1 MEKYGQSNDAM
12 IDSLRNEEGQLMI
25 QIQTLMSSSEKN
37 ASTNSELNRFTTRLA
52 QVRGTITDFDLR
64 KNKTR

>member
-1 MEKYGQSNDAM
+1 MEKYGQSNDSM

-37 ASTNSELNRFTTRLA
+37 ASTNNELNRFTTRLM
-52 QVRGTITDFDLR
+52 QVRNTITDFDLR
-64 KNKTR
+64 KNKSR